1 MRFGYSHNHIAT
13 TTLLLSAL
21 ALIAGCGD
29 ETGATGDKGD
39 AQVFVEPEET
49 IPGGLAAG
57 MGEEEIQDGWTVT
70 YDRFL
75 VSIGNFRAGRSDA
88 SEKLV
93 EPDTFVLDLLHAPA
107 GGYVITTFEDVSAAR
122 WDRFGFDLP
131 NATAASKTLAPTTAE
146 DVKLLADSGW
156 SIYFEGRIEKM
167 GVVKTFKWGLPAGT
181 SFDDCMNEEGT
192 PGFAVPSGASTQVKP
207 TIHGDHWFF
216 NNVTAGAEVSKRYA
230 KYIADADANADG
242 ETTIAELK
250 ALKAADAFPADQYN
264 LAGGLSPI
272 ETAYDYVLAQARTLG
287 DFQGDGE
294 CPTRKILP

>member
-1 MRFGYSHNHIAT
+1 MRFCYSSNLVAT
-13 TTLLLSAL
+13 TTLLLSVL
-21 ALIAGCGD
+21 GLLAGCGD
-29 ETGATGDKGD
+29 DTGTTADKGA

-57 MGEEEIQDGWTVT
+57 TGEEDVQDGWAVT

-88 SEKLV
+88 TETLA
-93 EPDTFVLDLLHAPA
+93 EPDSYVLDLLQAPA
-107 GGYVITTFEDVSAAR
+107 GGYVITTFEDVSAVR

-131 NATAASKTLAPTTAE
+131 NATASAKTLAPTTAE
-146 DVKLLADSGW
+146 DAKLLADNGW
-156 SIYFEGRIEKM
+156 SVYFEGKIEKE

-181 SFDDCMNEEGT
+181 SFDDCMNEGGT
-192 PGFAVPSGASTQVKP
+192 PGFAVPSGGSTQVKP

-216 NNVTAGAEVSKRYA
+216 NNVTAGAEVTKRYA
-230 KYIADADANADG
+230 QYIADADANADG
-242 ETTIAELK
+242 ETTIDELK
-250 ALKAADAFPADQYN
+250 ALKAADAFPAAEYN
-264 LAGGLSPI
+264 LAGALEPI

>member
-1 MRFGYSHNHIAT
+1 MRFGYSSNLIAT
-13 TTLLLSAL
+13 TTLLLSSL
-21 ALIAGCGD
+21 GLLAGCGD
-29 ETGATGDKGD
+29 DTGATADKGD

-57 MGEEEIQDGWTVT
+57 TGEEDVQDGWAVT

-75 VSIGNFRAGRSDA
+75 VSIGNFRAARSDA
-88 SEKLV
+88 TETLA
-93 EPDTFVLDLLHAPA
+93 EPETYVLDLLHAPA
-107 GGYVITTFEDVSAAR
+107 GGYVIKTFEDVSAVR

-131 NATAASKTLAPTTAE
+131 NATASAKTLAPTTAE
-146 DVKLLADSGW
+146 DAKLLADGGW
-156 SIYFEGRIEKM
+156 SVYFEGKIEKE

-181 SFDDCMNEEGT
+181 SFDDCANEDGT
-192 PGFAVPSGASTQVKP
+192 PGFAVPSGGSAQVKP

-216 NNVTAGAEVSKRYA
+216 NNVTAGAEVTKRYA
-230 KYIADADANADG
+230 QYIADADADADG
-242 ETTIAELK
+242 ETTIDELK
-250 ALKAADAFPADQYN
+250 ALKAADAFPAAQYN
-264 LAGGLSPI
+264 LAGGLTPI